1 MFKGYLDVCN
11 CSFPACYGAEF
22 CPIPDAMDGGVPL
35 EHLISCVPGIQIQ
48 VSSSGVKKIQWAENK
63 PPSQIGLYFMLYFY
77 KCLYSHNYA
86 NMTICF
92 FKQVQ
97 LFEYVQTERY

>member
-1 MFKGYLDVCN
+1 MHRKIIPVIECLKGPLDVCN

-22 CPIPDAMDGGVPL
+22 SPIPDAMDGGVPL

-63 PPSQIGLYFMLYFY
+63 PPSQIGVYFMFILINAFTV
-77 KCLYSHNYA
+77 
-86 NMTICF
+86 TIMH
-92 FKQVQ
+92 
-97 LFEYVQTERY
+97 